1 MLTNVFRKVF
11 NILSI
16 FILAGCINVGGGAE
30 VEEYVLEFYRGDR
43 LTVDD
48 RITQYPIDQQWVI
61 YKYGTSNSRTE
72 IAPLDGIS
80 RAGYPMLLYILN
92 EIKTTKYD
100 IDVLHAIVIATYMQ
114 KSKYYLVCNDSVVLN
129 EIIQNKNRMYENFGS
144 IIYQNNIDALLQ
156 ECK

>member
-1 MLTNVFRKVF
+1 MFTNAIRKVF

-48 RITQYPIDQQWVI
+48 RITKYPIDQQWVI
-61 YKYGTSNSRTE
+61 YKYGIRNSRSE
-72 IAPLDGIS
+72 IMPLNGIA

-92 EIKTTKYD
+92 EIKTSKDD
-100 IDVLHAIVIATYMQ
+100 IDVLYTIVIATYMQ
-114 KSKYYLVCNDSVVLN
+114 KSKYYLVCNDSVLLN
-129 EIIQNKNRMYENFGS
+129 EIIQNKSYMYENSGR
-144 IIYQNNIDALLQ
+144 IIYQNNIDVLLE
-156 ECK
+156 ECQ